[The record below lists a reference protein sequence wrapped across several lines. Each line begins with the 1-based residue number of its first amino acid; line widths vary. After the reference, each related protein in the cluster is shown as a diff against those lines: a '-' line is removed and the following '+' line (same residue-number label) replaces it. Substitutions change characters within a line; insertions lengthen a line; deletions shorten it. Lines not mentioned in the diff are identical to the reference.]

1 MWMLLAKNLLRTKL
15 YEDCSRILLRIPKG
29 RLSYQ
34 KYFSLSS
41 KPWLPSARIVQ
52 AVQTFNSDTTIQ
64 KVETLEKKQF
74 ICVRW
79 EDGSESLYPSVW
91 LRDNCQCPDCFLHS
105 AKARKLL
112 LENLDVNI
120 KVKDVILTE
129 QKKKINIVWPDD
141 HTSEFEAE
149 WLKKRCFSDQARA
162 KAQEELFLSERQYW
176 GSDLELPTIDFEE
189 VLHSDESAYKWLVTL
204 KKVGIVLL
212 TGAAIKQ
219 GEILKLGQRIG
230 FLRLTFYGP
239 TWQVQNKL
247 DANNVAYTTEKL
259 SFHTDYP
266 VLQSPP
272 GIQFLHCIKQTST
285 GGESEVVDGFH
296 VANRF
301 KEQNPYAFKI
311 LTSTFVD
318 FTDIGVDYCDF
329 AMQAKQRI
337 IDVDEKGQVVR
348 INFNNATRDTIFD
361 IPAEKVKPFYAA
373 LKDYVGLLNST
384 DYKYSY
390 KMKPGDIVVFDN
402 WRLLHGRQSY
412 QAGAEISRHLE
423 GAYADWDVV
432 MSRLRILQKNV
443 LRRQCL

>member
-1 MWMLLAKNLLRTKL
+1 AHG
-15 YEDCSRILLRIPKG
+15 ILFFRKG
-29 RLSYQ
+29 
-34 KYFSLSS
+34 
-41 KPWLPSARIVQ
+41 
-52 AVQTFNSDTTIQ
+52 N
-64 KVETLEKKQF
+64 F
-74 ICVRW
+74 I
-79 EDGSESLYPSVW
+79 SEYSF
-91 LRDNCQCPDCFLHS
+91 PD
-105 AKARKLL
+105 
-112 LENLDVNI
+112 
-120 KVKDVILTE
+120 
-129 QKKKINIVWPDD
+129 
-141 HTSEFEAE
+141 
-149 WLKKRCFSDQARA
+149 
-162 KAQEELFLSERQYW
+162 
-176 GSDLELPTIDFEE
+176 
-189 VLHSDESAYKWLVTL
+189 
-204 KKVGIVLL
+204 VLL
-212 TGAAIKQ
+212 VAFPLKERAVLQ
-219 GEILKLGQRIG
+219 GEEEETQM
-230 FLRLTFYGP
+230 
-239 TWQVQNKL
+239 QDKL

-266 VLQSPP
+266 VLQFPP

-373 LKDYVGLLNST
+373 LKDYVGFLNST

-412 QAGAEISRHLE
+412 QAGAGISRHLE